1 MGLCSL
7 GANQLWRGPFYP
19 PSQDA
24 GSKYLQSY
32 AWESCLFFSRGH
44 VPAALL
50 NESVKDLLQMSEMF
64 MGTSLLN
71 SYLMAET
78 IRTQGQSSSFYLVSQ
93 KSLVCMTSIP
103 PQYHTTFTQQSEWHG
118 KDIWIS
124 RISENEII
132 VWKWAT
138 PACEHI
144 LGRFWRFH

>member
-1 MGLCSL
+1 MQLGCQPTVEGSILSPFPGCRQQIPPVLCL
-7 GANQLWRGPFYP
+7 G
-19 PSQDA
+19 
-24 GSKYLQSY
+24 K
-32 AWESCLFFSRGH
+32 LFGFSRGH